1 MSSETKLFITGG
13 AGFMG
18 SNFIQYILRKY
29 PLYEVLNFDKLTY
42 AGNLENLRDIE
53 SDPRYRFVKGDIA
66 DEKAVARAVE
76 AFRPDVII
84 NYAAETH
91 VDRSIQSPKDFLVT
105 DVMGTYTLLEAVRE
119 FSVPKFIQIS
129 TDEVYGGAQDRST
142 EETRFDPSSPY
153 SAAKAG
159 GDHMVMAYWK
169 TFKTP
174 VIRTHSCNFF
184 GPYQY
189 PEKLIPLFI
198 TNLLERKKVP
208 LYRGGE
214 HNVRNFIY
222 TEDHCRAIDLI
233 FHAGVLGEAYNIS
246 TGEEI
251 ENIAVARKILAA
263 FGAGEYMIEFVPDR
277 PGHDRRYSLDNSK
290 LKKLGWAPVWSFDT
304 ALAETIRWYREHEAW
319 WKPLKQ
325 GRNFKE
331 HYEKQYQLE
340 G

>member
-1 MSSETKLFITGG
+1 
-13 AGFMG
+13 MG
-18 SNFIQYILRKY
+18 SNFIRYILRKY

-189 PEKLIPLFI
+189 P
-198 TNLLERKKVP
+198 
-208 LYRGGE
+208 
-214 HNVRNFIY
+214 
-222 TEDHCRAIDLI
+222 
-233 FHAGVLGEAYNIS
+233 
-246 TGEEI
+246 
-251 ENIAVARKILAA
+251 
-263 FGAGEYMIEFVPDR
+263 
-277 PGHDRRYSLDNSK
+277 
-290 LKKLGWAPVWSFDT
+290 
-304 ALAETIRWYREHEAW
+304 
-319 WKPLKQ
+319 
-325 GRNFKE
+325 
-331 HYEKQYQLE
+331 
-340 G
+340 